1 MAESMLRSARVAEDA
16 ELRSEYEELQKKYKL
31 VSDLL
36 TAKPNEHVEFKKF
49 ENLLNEEFREFAD
62 AESSLAEE
70 AAAVQRLERLA
81 ERLKELVV
89 FPHLSAKRS
98 IAIGG
103 GFSSGKS
110 AFVNSFIEGYD
121 HLLPERV
128 EPATAIPSFVIANSE
143 MAIKGFSRT
152 GDTVDIAPALYSQL
166 SHSFIDTFP
175 FNLKDIM
182 PSITVEV
189 PLRDSLFDNICLI
202 DTPGYNPGGRSE
214 DRTTAADF
222 LKDRDALIWMIGLD
236 STGTVPEED
245 LEFLE
250 DLELGSLPFYVV
262 LNKADIKPRSELEDV
277 LDEVKDTLADA
288 DFEPLGISVYSSRRG
303 EEFSYDEMSLADF
316 FRQQNQPKEANTDL
330 KQEIE
335 SVFAMYVNA
344 ILKDER
350 TAKWMTN
357 ELKAIDFH
365 ISDLSS
371 EDADVLG
378 EKISKLIDSQK
389 RDFAPIKKQMG
400 DIRKKMLSAVDEI
413 FRSLNFAKPELTAR
427 EAAEESEENEFITKV
442 GRKPSP
448 DIVYNKGVTDLHHAV
463 CLNLAALAQFLLNQ
477 GADLNARATLHASIS
492 PDYTTFLDKME
503 AGDDKRELEDSTPLH
518 AAALANA
525 RETAEVL
532 LQNGADINA
541 KDDEG
546 DTSLHFAAL
555 ANARETAEVLL
566 QNGADANA
574 QAKDGTTPL
583 HFAALANACEIAEV
597 LLKSEADI
605 NAKAEGGVTPL
616 HFAASANACEIAEVL
631 LKSGADIN
639 TKAENGKTPL
649 HFAASENA
657 CEIAEVLLKSGADIN
672 AKAENGV
679 TPLHFAALANACEI
693 AEVLLKSGADIN
705 TKAENG
711 KTPLHVAASENAC
724 EIAEVLLKSGADIN
738 AKAENGLTPLHYA
751 ALANA
756 GATSEVLLQNG
767 AAVNAKAENGVTPLH
782 YAALANA
789 CEIAEVL
796 LKSGADINT
805 KAENGKTPLHFA
817 ASENACEIAEVLLKS
832 EADINAKAENGLTP
846 LHYAAL
852 ANAGATSE
860 VLLQN
865 GAAVNA
871 KVENGRTPLHL
882 AALANAYETAEVLLK
897 WGADVNAEDST
908 GFLGGEKPLYYA
920 MKEEAS
926 ETAELLVRHGGQR

>member
-1 MAESMLRSARVAEDA
+1 MAESTLRSARVAEDT

-214 DRTTAADF
+214 DRTTATDF

-236 STGTVPEED
+236 STGTVPDED

-262 LNKADIKPRSELEDV
+262 LNKADIKPRSELEDM
-277 LDEVKDTLADA
+277 LNEVKDTLADA
-288 DFEPLGISVYSSRRG
+288 DFEPLGISVYSSRRS

-316 FRQQNQPKEANTDL
+316 FREQNQPKEANTDL

-335 SVFAMYVNA
+335 SVFAMYASA

-371 EDADVLG
+371 DDADVLG

-389 RDFAPIKKQMG
+389 RDFTPIKKQMG
-400 DIRKKMLSAVDEI
+400 DIRQKMLSAVDEI

-427 EAAEESEENEFITKV
+427 EAAEESEEREFIAKV

-463 CLNLAALAQFLLNQ
+463 CLNLPALAQSLLDQ
-477 GADLNARATLHASIS
+477 GADIGAKATLHASIS
-492 PDYTTFLDKME
+492 PHLTTFLDKTE
-503 AGDDKRELEDSTPLH
+503 VGDDERELEDSTPLH

-525 RETAEVL
+525 
-532 LQNGADINA
+532 GA
-541 KDDEG
+541 
-546 DTSLHFAAL
+546 
-555 ANARETAEVLL
+555 TAEVLL

-583 HFAALANACEIAEV
+583 HAAAWTNAGVTAEV
-597 LLKSEADI
+597 LLQ
-605 NAKAEGGVTPL
+605 N
-616 HFAASANACEIAEVL
+616 
-631 LKSGADIN
+631 GADIN
-639 TKAENGKTPL
+639 
-649 HFAASENA
+649 
-657 CEIAEVLLKSGADIN
+657 EIAEVLLKSGADIN
-672 AKAENGV
+672 AEVENGV
-679 TPLHFAALANACEI
+679 TPLHFAASA
-693 AEVLLKSGADIN
+693 
-705 TKAENG
+705 
-711 KTPLHVAASENAC
+711 NAC

-756 GATSEVLLQNG
+756 
-767 AAVNAKAENGVTPLH
+767 
-782 YAALANA
+782 
-789 CEIAEVL
+789 
-796 LKSGADINT
+796 
-805 KAENGKTPLHFA
+805 
-817 ASENACEIAEVLLKS
+817 CEIAEVLLKS
-832 EADINAKAENGLTP
+832 EADINAKAEGGVTPLHYAASENACKIAEVLLKSGADINAEVENGKTPLHVAASANACEIAEVLLKSGADINAKAENGLTP
-846 LHYAAL
+846 LHFAA
-852 ANAGATSE
+852 S
-860 VLLQN
+860 
-865 GAAVNA
+865 
-871 KVENGRTPLHL
+871 
-882 AALANAYETAEVLLK
+882 ANAYETAEVLLK

-926 ETAELLVRHGGQR
+926 ETEELLVRHGGQR

>member
-1 MAESMLRSARVAEDA
+1 MAESTLRSARVAEDA

-36 TAKPNEHVEFKKF
+36 TAKPNEYVEFKKF
-49 ENLLNEEFREFAD
+49 ENLLNGEFREFAD

-70 AAAVQRLERLA
+70 ATAVQRLERLA
-81 ERLKELVV
+81 ERLKELVA

-143 MAIKGFSRT
+143 MAIKGFSCT
-152 GDTVDIAPALYSQL
+152 GDTVDIDPVLYSQL
-166 SHSFIDTFP
+166 SHSFIDTFS

-189 PLRDSLFDNICLI
+189 PLHGNLFENICLI
-202 DTPGYNPGGRSE
+202 DTPGYNPGGRNE

-236 STGTVPEED
+236 ATGTVPEED

-250 DLELGSLPFYVV
+250 NLELGSLPFYVV
-262 LNKADIKPRSELEDV
+262 LNKADIKPRSELEDI
-277 LDEVKDTLADA
+277 LNEVKDTLADA
-288 DFEPLGISVYSSRRG
+288 DFDPLGISVYSSRRS

-335 SVFAMYVNA
+335 GVFEMYVNA

-365 ISDLSS
+365 LS
-371 EDADVLG
+371 ELNPDDADVLG

-400 DIRKKMLSAVDEI
+400 QIRQKMLSAIDEI
-413 FRSLNFAKPELTAR
+413 FQSLNFAKPELTAR
-427 EAAEESEENEFITKV
+427 EAAEESEEREFIAKV

-463 CLNLAALAQFLLNQ
+463 RLNLAALAQSLLDQ
-477 GADLNARATLHASIS
+477 GADINAKATLHTSIS
-492 PDYTTFLDKME
+492 PHLTTFADKME
-503 AGDDKRELEDSTPLH
+503 MGDDERELEDNTPLH

-541 KDDEG
+541 EG
-546 DTSLHFAAL
+546 GDGFTPLHYAAG

-566 QNGADANA
+566 QNEADIN
-574 QAKDGTTPL
+574 AKDEGGVTPL
-583 HFAALANACEIAEV
+583 HYAALANAGATSEVLLKSGADINAKGEDGLTPLYYAASENACKIAEVLLKSGADINAKGEDGRTPLHYAASKNAGATSEV

-605 NAKAEGGVTPL
+605 NAKDESGKTPL
-616 HFAASANACEIAEVL
+616 HYAASENACEIAEVL

-639 TKAENGKTPL
+639 AEVENGKTPL
-649 HFAASENA
+649 HYAASENACEIAEVLLKSGADINAEVENGKTPLHYAASENA

-679 TPLHFAALANACEI
+679 TPLH
-693 AEVLLKSGADIN
+693 
-705 TKAENG
+705 
-711 KTPLHVAASENAC
+711 
-724 EIAEVLLKSGADIN
+724 
-738 AKAENGLTPLHYA
+738 YA

-767 AAVNAKAENGVTPLH
+767 AAVNAKG
-782 YAALANA
+782 
-789 CEIAEVL
+789 
-796 LKSGADINT
+796 
-805 KAENGKTPLHFA
+805 
-817 ASENACEIAEVLLKS
+817 
-832 EADINAKAENGLTP
+832 
-846 LHYAAL
+846 
-852 ANAGATSE
+852 
-860 VLLQN
+860 
-865 GAAVNA
+865 
-871 KVENGRTPLHL
+871 ENGRTPLHY

-908 GFLGGEKPLYYA
+908 GFWGGEKPLYYA
-920 MKEEAS
+920 TKEEAS

>member
-236 STGTVPEED
+236 STGTVPDED

-262 LNKADIKPRSELEDV
+262 LNKADIKPRSELEDM
-277 LDEVKDTLADA
+277 LNEVKDTLADA
-288 DFEPLGISVYSSRRG
+288 DFEPLGISVYSSRRS

-316 FRQQNQPKEANTDL
+316 FREQNQPKEANTDL

-335 SVFAMYVNA
+335 GVFEMYVNA

-365 ISDLSS
+365 LSELNSD
-371 EDADVLG
+371 DADVLG

-400 DIRKKMLSAVDEI
+400 QIRQKMLSAIDEI
-413 FRSLNFAKPELTAR
+413 FQSLNFAKPELTAR
-427 EAAEESEENEFITKV
+427 EAAEESEEREFIAKV

-463 CLNLAALAQFLLNQ
+463 CLNLVALAQSLLDQ
-477 GADLNARATLHASIS
+477 GADINAKATLHASIS
-492 PDYTTFLDKME
+492 PHYTIFLDKVE
-503 AGDDKRELEDSTPLH
+503 TGDDERELEDSTPLH

-546 DTSLHFAAL
+546 ATSLHFAAL

-566 QNGADANA
+566 QNGADIDTR
-574 QAKDGTTPL
+574 AKDGLTPL
-583 HFAALANACEIAEV
+583 HAAALANARETA
-597 LLKSEADI
+597 
-605 NAKAEGGVTPL
+605 
-616 HFAASANACEIAEVL
+616 
-631 LKSGADIN
+631 
-639 TKAENGKTPL
+639 
-649 HFAASENA
+649 
-657 CEIAEVLLKSGADIN
+657 
-672 AKAENGV
+672 
-679 TPLHFAALANACEI
+679 
-693 AEVLLKSGADIN
+693 
-705 TKAENG
+705 
-711 KTPLHVAASENAC
+711 
-724 EIAEVLLKSGADIN
+724 
-738 AKAENGLTPLHYA
+738 
-751 ALANA
+751 
-756 GATSEVLLQNG
+756 EVLLQNG
-767 AAVNAKAENGVTPLH
+767 ADINAKNEDGITPLHFAAGANAWETAEVLLQNEADINAKGKDGVTPLH
-782 YAALANA
+782 YAA
-789 CEIAEVL
+789 
-796 LKSGADINT
+796 G
-805 KAENGKTPLHFA
+805 
-817 ASENACEIAEVLLKS
+817 ENARETA
-832 EADINAKAENGLTP
+832 
-846 LHYAAL
+846 
-852 ANAGATSE
+852 E

-865 GAAVNA
+865 GADIDTRA
-871 KVENGRTPLHL
+871 KDGLTPLHA
-882 AALANAYETAEVLLK
+882 AALANARETAEVLLQNGADINAKNEDGITPLHYAAGENARETAEVLLQNGADINAKNEDGWTLLHAAASVNARETAEVLLQNGAEVNAKNDNGVTPLYAAAWANARETAEVLLQNGADVNAKGDNGATPLHNAAWTNARETAELLLK
-897 WGADVNAEDST
+897 WGADVNAEDRT
-908 GFLGGEKPLYYA
+908 GFLGGEKPLHYA
-920 MKEEAS
+920 VERGSS
-926 ETAELLVRHGGQR
+926 ETAELLSHYGGQR

>member
-1 MAESMLRSARVAEDA
+1 MAESGLR
-16 ELRSEYEELQKKYKL
+16 LEYEELHKKYKL

-49 ENLLNEEFREFAD
+49 ETLLNGEFRKFAD

-143 MAIKGFSRT
+143 MAIKGFSLT
-152 GDTVDIAPALYSQL
+152 GDTVDIDPALYSQL

-236 STGTVPEED
+236 STGTVPDED

-250 DLELGSLPFYVV
+250 DLELRSLPFYVV

-288 DFEPLGISVYSSRRG
+288 DCDPLGISVYSSRRG
-303 EEFSYDEMSLADF
+303 EEFLHDEMSLADF
-316 FRQQNQPKEANTDL
+316 FREQNQSKEADTEL
-330 KQEIE
+330 KQEVE
-335 SVFAMYVNA
+335 NVFAMYANA

-350 TAKWMTN
+350 TARWMTN
-357 ELKAIDFH
+357 EFKAIDFH

-378 EKISKLIDSQK
+378 EKISKLIESQK
-389 RDFAPIKKQMG
+389 RDFTPIKKQMG
-400 DIRKKMLSAVDEI
+400 DIRQKMLSAVDEI
-413 FRSLNFAKPELTAR
+413 FRSLNLASPGLTAR
-427 EAAEESEENEFITKV
+427 EAAEESEENEFFAEM

-448 DIVYNKGVTDLHHAV
+448 DILYNKGVTDLHHAV
-463 CLNLAALAQFLLNQ
+463 RLNLSALAQSLLDQ
-477 GADLNARATLHASIS
+477 GADINAKATLHTSIS
-492 PDYTTFLDKME
+492 PHLKTFLDKME
-503 AGDDKRELEDSTPLH
+503 VGDDEREIEDNTPLH
-518 AAALANA
+518 AAALANT

-532 LQNGADINA
+532 LQNGADLNA
-541 KDDEG
+541 KAEG
-546 DTSLHFAAL
+546 GFTPLHHAAST
-555 ANARETAEVLL
+555 NAWETAEVLL
-566 QNGADANA
+566 RNGADLNA
-574 QAKDGTTPL
+574 KAEDGFTSL
-583 HFAALANACEIAEV
+583 HYAALANAWEAAEI
-597 LLKSEADI
+597 LLQNEADL
-605 NAKAEGGVTPL
+605 NAKAESGLTPL
-616 HFAASANACEIAEVL
+616 HYAASANAWEAAEILLQNEADLNAKTDEGATPLHYAASTNAWEAAEILLQNGADLNAKADEGPTPLHYAASASARETAEILLQNGAAVNEEVENGRTPLHVAASENAYEIAEVL

-639 TKAENGKTPL
+639 VKDE
-649 HFAASENA
+649 S
-657 CEIAEVLLKSGADIN
+657 
-672 AKAENGV
+672 
-679 TPLHFAALANACEI
+679 
-693 AEVLLKSGADIN
+693 
-705 TKAENG
+705 
-711 KTPLHVAASENAC
+711 
-724 EIAEVLLKSGADIN
+724 
-738 AKAENGLTPLHYA
+738 GLTPLHNA
-751 ALANA
+751 AGANA
-756 GATSEVLLQNG
+756 WETAEVLLQNG
-767 AAVNAKAENGVTPLH
+767 ADLNAKAGEGAAPLH
-782 YAALANA
+782 NAAWTNA
-789 CEIAEVL
+789 
-796 LKSGADINT
+796 
-805 KAENGKTPLHFA
+805 
-817 ASENACEIAEVLLKS
+817 
-832 EADINAKAENGLTP
+832 
-846 LHYAAL
+846 
-852 ANAGATSE
+852 
-860 VLLQN
+860 
-865 GAAVNA
+865 
-871 KVENGRTPLHL
+871 R
-882 AALANAYETAEVLLK
+882 ETAEVLLK

-908 GFLGGEKPLYYA
+908 GFFGGKKPLYYA
-920 MKEEAS
+920 VERGSS
-926 ETAELLVRHGGQR
+926 ETAELLSRYGGQR

>member
-152 GDTVDIAPALYSQL
+152 GDTVDIDPALYSQL

-236 STGTVPEED
+236 STGTVPDED

-262 LNKADIKPRSELEDV
+262 LNKADIKPRSELEDI

-288 DFEPLGISVYSSRRG
+288 DFEPLGISVYSSRRR
-303 EEFSYDEMSLADF
+303 EQPLYDEMSLADF
-316 FRQQNQPKEANTDL
+316 FRQQNQPKKANTDL

-335 SVFAMYVNA
+335 SIFAMYANA

-350 TAKWMTN
+350 TARWMTN

-371 EDADVLG
+371 DDADVLG

-400 DIRKKMLSAVDEI
+400 DIRQKMLSAVDEI

-427 EAAEESEENEFITKV
+427 EAAEESEENEFIAKV

-463 CLNLAALAQFLLNQ
+463 CLNLAALAQSLLDQ
-477 GADLNARATLHASIS
+477 GADINAKATLHASIS
-492 PDYTTFLDKME
+492 PHLTTFLDKTE
-503 AGDDKRELEDSTPLH
+503 VGDDERELEDSTPLH
-518 AAALANA
+518 AAAWANA

-541 KDDEG
+541 KADKG
-546 DTSLHFAAL
+546 ATPLHDAAS

-566 QNGADANA
+566 QNGADINA
-574 QAKDGTTPL
+574 KGDNGWTLL
-583 HFAALANACEIAEV
+583 HAAASVNARETAEV
-597 LLKSEADI
+597 LLQNGADI
-605 NAKAEGGVTPL
+605 NAKGDNGWTLLHAAASVNARETAEVLLQNGAEVNAKNDNGVTPL
-616 HFAASANACEIAEVL
+616 HFAASANARETAEVL
-631 LKSGADIN
+631 LKSGASLN
-639 TKAENGKTPL
+639 AKANNGTTPL
-649 HFAASENA
+649 HFAASANA
-657 CEIAEVLLKSGADIN
+657 RETAEVLFQNGANLNAKADKGATPLHDAASANAWQTAEVLLKSGASLN
-672 AKAENGV
+672 AKANNGT
-679 TPLHFAALANACEI
+679 TPLHNAAWTNA
-693 AEVLLKSGADIN
+693 
-705 TKAENG
+705 
-711 KTPLHVAASENAC
+711 
-724 EIAEVLLKSGADIN
+724 
-738 AKAENGLTPLHYA
+738 
-751 ALANA
+751 
-756 GATSEVLLQNG
+756 
-767 AAVNAKAENGVTPLH
+767 
-782 YAALANA
+782 
-789 CEIAEVL
+789 
-796 LKSGADINT
+796 
-805 KAENGKTPLHFA
+805 
-817 ASENACEIAEVLLKS
+817 
-832 EADINAKAENGLTP
+832 
-846 LHYAAL
+846 
-852 ANAGATSE
+852 
-860 VLLQN
+860 
-865 GAAVNA
+865 
-871 KVENGRTPLHL
+871 R
-882 AALANAYETAEVLLK
+882 ETAELLLK
-897 WGADVNAEDST
+897 WGADVNAEDRT
-908 GFLGGEKPLYYA
+908 GFFGGEKPLHYA
-920 MKEEAS
+920 VERGSS
-926 ETAELLVRHGGQR
+926 ETAELLSRYGGQR

>member
-1 MAESMLRSARVAEDA
+1 MAESTLRSARVAEDA

-36 TAKPNEHVEFKKF
+36 TAKPNEYVEFKKF
-49 ENLLNEEFREFAD
+49 ENLLNGEFREFAD

-70 AAAVQRLERLA
+70 ATAVQRLERLA
-81 ERLKELVV
+81 ERLKELVA

-143 MAIKGFSRT
+143 MAIKGFSCT
-152 GDTVDIAPALYSQL
+152 GDTVDIDPVLYSQL
-166 SHSFIDTFP
+166 SHSFIDTFS

-189 PLRDSLFDNICLI
+189 PLHGNLFENICLI
-202 DTPGYNPGGRSE
+202 DTPGYNPGGRNE

-250 DLELGSLPFYVV
+250 NLELGSLPFYVV
-262 LNKADIKPRSELEDV
+262 LNKADIKPRSELEDI
-277 LDEVKDTLADA
+277 LNEVKDTLADA
-288 DFEPLGISVYSSRRG
+288 DFDPLGISVYSSRLG

-316 FRQQNQPKEANTDL
+316 FREQNQPKEANTDL

-335 SVFAMYVNA
+335 GVFEMYVNA

-371 EDADVLG
+371 DDADVLG

-400 DIRKKMLSAVDEI
+400 DIRQKMLSAVDEI

-427 EAAEESEENEFITKV
+427 EAAEESEENEFIAKV

-463 CLNLAALAQFLLNQ
+463 YLNLAALAQYLLDQ
-477 GADLNARATLHASIS
+477 GADINAKATLHASIS
-492 PDYTTFLDKME
+492 PHYTTVLDKME
-503 AGDDKRELEDSTPLH
+503 AGDDERELEDSTPLH
-518 AAALANA
+518 AAVLANA
-525 RETAEVL
+525 GATSEVL

-541 KDDEG
+541 KADEG
-546 DTSLHFAAL
+546 A
-555 ANARETAEVLL
+555 
-566 QNGADANA
+566 
-574 QAKDGTTPL
+574 TPL
-583 HFAALANACEIAEV
+583 HA
-597 LLKSEADI
+597 
-605 NAKAEGGVTPL
+605 
-616 HFAASANACEIAEVL
+616 
-631 LKSGADIN
+631 
-639 TKAENGKTPL
+639 
-649 HFAASENA
+649 
-657 CEIAEVLLKSGADIN
+657 
-672 AKAENGV
+672 
-679 TPLHFAALANACEI
+679 AALANACEI

-705 TKAENG
+705 AKAAEG
-711 KTPLHVAASENAC
+711 ATPLHFAALANAG
-724 EIAEVLLKSGADIN
+724 ATSEVLLKSGADIN
-738 AKAENGLTPLHYA
+738 AKAENGLTPLY
-751 ALANA
+751 
-756 GATSEVLLQNG
+756 
-767 AAVNAKAENGVTPLH
+767 
-782 YAALANA
+782 
-789 CEIAEVL
+789 
-796 LKSGADINT
+796 
-805 KAENGKTPLHFA
+805 F
-817 ASENACEIAEVLLKS
+817 
-832 EADINAKAENGLTP
+832 
-846 LHYAAL
+846 AAL

-871 KVENGRTPLHL
+871 KVENGRTPLHAAALANACEIAEVLLKSGADINAKAENGLTPLHSAASANACEIAEVLLKSGADINAKAENGLTPLHSAASANACEIAEVLLQNGAAVNAKVENGLTPLHL

-897 WGADVNAEDST
+897 WEADVNAEDST
-908 GFLGGEKPLYYA
+908 GFWGGEKPLYYA